1 MKTKGR
7 RRAAGR
13 AIARMA
19 PENKIVNMDRQTNM
33 VPANNIQDSDKQS
46 KRIEALNPQS
56 TFKTE
61 KEKQRR
67 GLQSISRKRGKVAV
81 NIENSANNWKHLEGC
96 PPPCH
101 RSHIWNRPQVSL
113 STTEVWPCRFFS
125 RSYISLINFKSISWK
140 MSCGIKRTIE
150 EWIIYVTS
158 CSF

>member
-81 NIENSANNWKHLEGC
+81 NIEKKANNTKNGPNVNL
-96 PPPCH
+96 
-101 RSHIWNRPQVSL
+101 
-113 STTEVWPCRFFS
+113 
-125 RSYISLINFKSISWK
+125 
-140 MSCGIKRTIE
+140 
-150 EWIIYVTS
+150 
-158 CSF
+158 